1 MSKPLTAGDR
11 AERGREWIISSRTL
25 VISASRRCPRPPSM
39 PVIRCS
45 VPPAALHTAGHA
57 LVLGDD
63 GSPAGLLT
71 PADMARAQQVG
82 ALYADL
88 RTR

>member
-25 VISASRRCPRPPSM
+25 VI
-39 PVIRCS
+39 
-45 VPPAALHTAGHA
+45 
-57 LVLGDD
+57 
-63 GSPAGLLT
+63 
-71 PADMARAQQVG
+71 RAQQVG